1 MSAPIHLCYI
11 TDRRSLASESIENRI
26 HAAIEAGVGAVQI
39 REKDL
44 PTRNLLELA
53 SAAAGRARSSHSR
66 IIVNDRLDVA
76 LASGSHGVHLG
87 TRSMPVQ
94 AARHASPKGFLI
106 GASCHSLEEAIA
118 ADSGGADYIL
128 LGPIFETPSKAAYG
142 PPLGV
147 EKLAEVAGKVRAP
160 VLALGGI
167 TVDRVATCL
176 DHGATGVAG
185 IRLFQEGDSIA
196 ARVRDLQEIFN
207 AAEKA
212 RDREAHEKGF

>member
-1 MSAPIHLCYI
+1 MSANFHLCYI
-11 TDRRSLASESIENRI
+11 TDRRSLASESIERRI
-26 HAAIEAGVGAVQI
+26 HSAIEAGIDAVQI

-44 PTRNLLELA
+44 PARTLLALA
-53 SAAAGRARSSHSR
+53 GAAAERARGSRCR

-76 LASGSHGVHLG
+76 LASESHGVHLG
-87 TRSMPVQ
+87 TRSMPLQ
-94 AARHASPKGFLI
+94 AARCATPKGFLI

-128 LGPIFETPSKAAYG
+128 LGPIFETPSKAGYG

-147 EKLAEVAGKVRAP
+147 ERLAEVAEKVRVP

-167 TVDRVATCL
+167 TVERVATCL
-176 DHGATGVAG
+176 NHGATGIAG

-196 ARVRDLQEIFN
+196 GRVRDLLKIFD
-207 AAEKA
+207 AVGKPRA
-212 RDREAHEKGF
+212 REVGKKSF